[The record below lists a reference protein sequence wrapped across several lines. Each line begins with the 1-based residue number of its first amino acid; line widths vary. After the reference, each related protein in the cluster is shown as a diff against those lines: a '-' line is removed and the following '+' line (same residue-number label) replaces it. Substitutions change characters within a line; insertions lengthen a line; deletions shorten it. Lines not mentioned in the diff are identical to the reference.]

1 MDPTEQRMRAL
12 FCEGTAL
19 QRCLS
24 SFCADAV
31 GSKDPIV
38 SVILEVLQAPLQL
51 QLTRVGLQMFQVRE
65 RARVP
70 WNVLTSTAQGRDLT
84 FPYMRMDSAQKEFL
98 LSALSS
104 GRWSVH
110 DMSMIYRRKG
120 ASAGLAPLDVL
131 EAICTQIL
139 SCKRYSDSKARV
151 AVCNIVLQRVQA
163 SVPMSQSL
171 QAELNARLFP
181 KQEA

>member
-51 QLTRVGLQMFQVRE
+51 QLTRVGLQMFQVR
-65 RARVP
+65 
-70 WNVLTSTAQGRDLT
+70 
-84 FPYMRMDSAQKEFL
+84 
-98 LSALSS
+98 
-104 GRWSVH
+104 
-110 DMSMIYRRKG
+110 
-120 ASAGLAPLDVL
+120 
-131 EAICTQIL
+131 
-139 SCKRYSDSKARV
+139 
-151 AVCNIVLQRVQA
+151 
-163 SVPMSQSL
+163 
-171 QAELNARLFP
+171 
-181 KQEA
+181 